1 MAKTAKEYAEILK
14 AVIEMQIKYIQ
25 QDSRYEYSE
34 NLQGQEIGLTIALDK
49 IEASQ
54 FLIEDWKTER
64 IIRSFFLRKQKIW
77 ILQNKTIL
85 HLILENSENLESQ

>member
-14 AVIEMQIKYIQ
+14 AVIEMQIKFIQ

-34 NLQGQEIGLTIALDK
+34 NLHGQEIGLTIALDK

-54 FLIEDWKTER
+54 FLIED
-64 IIRSFFLRKQKIW
+64 
-77 ILQNKTIL
+77 
-85 HLILENSENLESQ
+85 